1 MSKLKNERAEVKAE
15 GASKKIQK
23 RFAPAVRRWNQKMI
37 AFHNS
42 KESSMAR
49 PSPSS
54 ACKPKWG
61 FGPFRFSL
69 M

>member
-37 AFHNS
+37 AFHNQ
-42 KESSMAR
+42 KDIVG
-49 PSPSS
+49 PSLPVIH
-54 ACKPKWG
+54 
-61 FGPFRFSL
+61 L
-69 M
+69 